1 MRAPR
6 AVSGRSQRPSR
17 RGIRIRSREAEN
29 KSQEPARL
37 KRQEGGLL
45 RGDTGQAGHVPGD
58 GVRVAQGY
66 CQRSEGRHSRFI

>member
-17 RGIRIRSREAEN
+17 RGTRIRSQEAES
-29 KSQEPARL
+29 KSQEPATLR
-37 KRQEGGLL
+37 RQEAGLL
-45 RGDTGQAGHVPGD
+45 RGDTGQAGHVLGD

-66 CQRSEGRHSRFI
+66 CEGSP